1 MSVII
6 KICGLSAP
14 EPLEAAL
21 NAGADLVGFV
31 FVRQSPRHVGFD
43 TARQL
48 ARQTGR
54 RAKKVALLVDPDEP
68 TAAGVMEAL
77 EPDLVQLHGQESPAR
92 VGALRRHLNVP
103 LIKAIGVAT
112 ADDLA
117 AVRAFIG
124 VADHILIDAK
134 APAKALYPGGHGAPF
149 DWSIL
154 SALDPRPA
162 FILSGGLN
170 PENVADALI
179 RVRPWGVDVSSGVE
193 KAPGQKDP
201 EKIATFIARV
211 RQAAQVQQSMVAHI
225 DGGGSRSRGNP

>member
-6 KICGLSAP
+6 KICGLSSP

-31 FVRQSPRHVGFD
+31 FVPESPRHVGFD
-43 TARQL
+43 RARQL

-54 RAKKVALLVDPDEP
+54 RARKVALLVDPDER
-68 TAAGVMEAL
+68 TLADVMEAL
-77 EPDLVQLHGQESPAR
+77 EPDLVQLHGQESLAR
-92 VGALRRHLNVP
+92 VGALRRRLNIP
-103 LIKAIGVAT
+103 LIKAIGVAGT
-112 ADDLA
+112 EDLA
-117 AVRAFIG
+117 RVHAFIG

-134 APAKALYPGGHGAPF
+134 PPVTALYPGGHGAAF

-154 SALDPRPA
+154 SELDPRPP

-170 PENVADALI
+170 PENVGDALI

-193 KAPGQKDP
+193 KAPGQKDAD
-201 EKIATFIARV
+201 KIARFVARV
-211 RQAAQVQQSMVAHI
+211 RQAAQVPAI
-225 DGGGSRSRGNP
+225 DGRSFGWRRD